1 MNRPSNQL
9 DQDMDNI
16 GTIAALMTRL
26 VEGQPVSDREM
37 KAVETAY
44 RQLQTGG
51 PRRHAVPD
59 VHNEDDDDDGFEHQE
74 EEEIPKIRY
83 TSRR

>member
-1 MNRPSNQL
+1 
-9 DQDMDNI
+9 MDNI

-51 PRRHAVPD
+51 PRRHAAD
-59 VHNEDDDDDGFEHQE
+59 VHNEDDDDAFEYQEEE